1 MNEQEK
7 IFDAA
12 RELFN
17 TEGWAN
23 FVNDIQNNIA
33 AIRVENIDD
42 EKGFWIAKGQLNVL
56 HSITGYE
63 NMMRAAEESAD
74 EDEEYAENI

>member
-23 FVNDIQNNIA
+23 FMNDIVNNIQS
-33 AIRVENIDD
+33 IRVENIDD

-56 HSITGYE
+56 HSIAGYE
-63 NMMRAAEESAD
+63 NMIRASEEQAD
-74 EDEEYAENI
+74 EDDAEDI

>member
-23 FVNDIQNNIA
+23 FINDIVNNIQS
-33 AIRVENIDD
+33 IRVENIDD

-56 HSITGYE
+56 HSIAGYE
-63 NMMRAAEESAD
+63 NMMRASEEQAD
-74 EDEEYAENI
+74 EDDAEDI

>member
-17 TEGWAN
+17 TEGWQN
-23 FVNDIQNNIA
+23 FVSDIQNNIA
-33 AIRVENIDD
+33 SIRVENIDD

-56 HSITGYE
+56 HSIAGYE
-63 NMMRAAEESAD
+63 NMMKAAEEQEEEDDDASAV
-74 EDEEYAENI
+74 

>member
-23 FVNDIQNNIA
+23 FMNDIVNNIQS
-33 AIRVENIDD
+33 IRVENIDD

-56 HSITGYE
+56 HSIAGYE
-63 NMMRAAEESAD
+63 NMMRASEEQAD
-74 EDEEYAENI
+74 EDDAEDI

>member
-23 FVNDIQNNIA
+23 FINDIANNIQS
-33 AIRVENIDD
+33 IRVENIDD

-56 HSITGYE
+56 HSIAGYE
-63 NMMRAAEESAD
+63 NMMRAAEEQAD
-74 EDEEYAENI
+74 EDDDETTV

>member
-7 IFDAA
+7 YYDAA

-17 TEGWAN
+17 TEGWKNFIRDLENNVAN
-23 FVNDIQNNIA
+23 
-33 AIRVENIDD
+33 IRVENIDD

-56 HSITGYE
+56 HSILGYE
-63 NMMRAAEESAD
+63 NMLRAAEESAE
-74 EDEEYAENI
+74 EDDAEAV

>member
-23 FVNDIQNNIA
+23 FINDIVNNIQS
-33 AIRVENIDD
+33 IRVENIDD

-56 HSITGYE
+56 HSIAGYE
-63 NMMRAAEESAD
+63 NMIRASEEQAD
-74 EDEEYAENI
+74 EDDAEDI

>member
-7 IFDAA
+7 YYDAA

-17 TEGWAN
+17 AEGWQNFIRDLENNVAN
-23 FVNDIQNNIA
+23 
-33 AIRVENIDD
+33 IRVENIDD

-56 HSITGYE
+56 HSILGYE
-63 NMMRAAEESAD
+63 NMLKAAEESAE
-74 EDEEYAENI
+74 EDDAEAI

>member
-23 FVNDIQNNIA
+23 FMNDIVNNIQS
-33 AIRVENIDD
+33 IRVENIDD

-56 HSITGYE
+56 HSIAGYE
-63 NMMRAAEESAD
+63 NMMRASEEQAD
-74 EDEEYAENI
+74 EDDA

>member
-7 IFDAA
+7 YYDAA

-17 TEGWAN
+17 TEGWQNFIRDLENNVAN
-23 FVNDIQNNIA
+23 
-33 AIRVENIDD
+33 IRVENIDD

-56 HSITGYE
+56 HSILGYE
-63 NMMRAAEESAD
+63 NMLRAAEESAE
-74 EDEEYAENI
+74 EDDAEAI

>member
-7 IFDAA
+7 YYDAA

-17 TEGWAN
+17 VEGWQNFIKDLENNVAN
-23 FVNDIQNNIA
+23 
-33 AIRVENIDD
+33 IRVENIDD

-56 HSITGYE
+56 HSILGYE
-63 NMMRAAEESAD
+63 NMLRAAEETAE
-74 EDEEYAENI
+74 EDDAEAV

>member
-23 FVNDIQNNIA
+23 FINDIVNNIQS
-33 AIRVENIDD
+33 IRVENIDD

-56 HSITGYE
+56 HSIAGYE
-63 NMMRAAEESAD
+63 NMIRAAEEQAD
-74 EDEEYAENI
+74 EDDAEDI

>member
-23 FVNDIQNNIA
+23 FMNDIVNNIQS
-33 AIRVENIDD
+33 IRVENIDD
-42 EKGFWIAKGQLNVL
+42 GKGFWIAKGQLNVL
-56 HSITGYE
+56 HSIAGYE
-63 NMMRAAEESAD
+63 NMIRASEEQAD
-74 EDEEYAENI
+74 EDDAEDI

>member
-7 IFDAA
+7 IFDAT

-17 TEGWAN
+17 TEGWQN
-23 FVNDIQNNIA
+23 FVSDIQNNIA
-33 AIRVENIDD
+33 SIRVESIDD

-56 HSITGYE
+56 YSIAGYE
-63 NMMRAAEESAD
+63 NMMKAAEEQEEEDDDASA
-74 EDEEYAENI
+74 I